1 MNISIICVGKLKEK
15 YWVMAVEEYTK
26 RISRFAKINII
37 QIQDEKLSGND
48 SMDKIAKEKEGEKIL
63 AKIPKNTYV
72 IAMDIKQKQ
81 FSSTEFAK
89 KIENLSITGKS
100 NLTFIIGGSLGLTQS
115 VLNTADIK
123 MSFSPITF
131 PHQLFRIMLLE
142 QIYRSFKIINNETY
156 HK

>member
-123 MSFSPITF
+123 MSFSPMTF

>member
-63 AKIPKNTYV
+63 AKIPKNTYI

-123 MSFSPITF
+123 MSFSPMTF